1 MPRPPGTRPAR
12 WRAPVPAGTPPPG
25 GGGAGGGPGSGLQ
38 LAPGVSR
45 MSRGPAPVF
54 SGPVPGERR
63 KPKPVN
69 AMHLKSAGKII
80 RFSNKLYCGCANS
93 STCAQNLALL
103 RIPAFSGPGTGP
115 EKTGAGSRDIL
126 LTLLQSSNNL
136 SGARP
141 LSSLALRASLT
152 LRPVFEAARSIHEA
166 RFANRRVIRSVDP
179 VFRSTSN

>member
-1 MPRPPGTRPAR
+1 MCLFAKRASWMERAASKTGRSVSEAR
-12 WRAPVPAGTPPPG
+12 SASEDSGRAPERLLLDC
-25 GGGAGGGPGSGLQ
+25 SS
-38 LAPGVSR
+38 VSR

-69 AMHLKSAGKII
+69 VMHLKSAGKII

-152 LRPVFEAARSIHEA
+152 QAKPSRLPISRIHFLAAIPPPSTPVKLAG
-166 RFANRRVIRSVDP
+166 
-179 VFRSTSN
+179 